1 MRSNK
6 INKNVMDSKL
16 IQISNVF
23 SSFFYSTTRRHFGEV
38 IKNETHVFQ
47 HVALQ
52 CAHVHEMTLCVTY
65 FALHV
70 PNHFRFITRCSKYI
84 VIPMLLGTHVPPDP
98 LCVTFFARL
107 RSVPPNLLDRL
118 LAAQSAKAAQTGPG
132 GDRLGRQGPPG
143 MLSRPY
149 FGMPAATS

>member
-1 MRSNK
+1 
-6 INKNVMDSKL
+6 MDSKL

-23 SSFFYSTTRRHFGEV
+23 FIIFYSTTRRHFDEV
-38 IKNETHVFQ
+38 IKNETRMFQ

-52 CAHVHEMTLCVTY
+52 CAHHVHELILYVTY

-84 VIPMLLGTHVPPDP
+84 VIPMLLGTNVPPDP
-98 LCVTFFARL
+98 LRVTFFARL

-118 LAAQSAKAAQTGPG
+118 VAAQSAKAAQTSPG

-143 MLSRPY
+143 MLSRSY

>member
-1 MRSNK
+1 MF
-6 INKNVMDSKL
+6 
-16 IQISNVF
+16 F
-23 SSFFYSTTRRHFGEV
+23 STFFYSTTRRHFGEV

-65 FALHV
+65 FAPHV

-98 LCVTFFARL
+98 PCVTFFERL

-118 LAAQSAKAAQTGPG
+118 VAAQSAKAAQTGPG

-149 FGMPAATS
+149 FGMPVATS